1 MDPSR
6 RRRRTEGFS
15 SIELMVAMV
24 IGVIVLLF
32 AGAYTVRLYHRYRMK
47 SAVREVQ
54 ALVLA
59 TRMQAV
65 KLNQNVVLFVDIAN
79 RRLYSWADKA
89 PYNFIQDAGEPTLN
103 QYMLPGFVVF
113 RQTPSGP
120 IDGPDTVAFDMYNG
134 NAALVDRI
142 VFQADGSLVT
152 PQAPNSIPPS
162 RPAPYTV
169 NVPYGSV
176 DCVLPGQCR
185 GIYLAD
191 RTSGGVTRNV
201 FRISVDDFGR
211 SGKVSVLKWLPRP
224 QGGNPSEFDFVP
236 FPWQW
241 QD

>member
-1 MDPSR
+1 MFASR
-6 RRRRTEGFS
+6 RGCRTEGFS
-15 SIELMVAMV
+15 LLELMVAMV
-24 IGVIVLLF
+24 LLVIVVLF
-32 AGAYTVRLYHRYRMK
+32 AGAYSVRLYYRYRMK

-79 RRLYSWADKA
+79 RRFSSWADKP
-89 PYNFIQDAGEPTLN
+89 PYNFIQDADEPTLN

-120 IDGPDTVAFDMYNG
+120 IGGPDTVAFDTYSG

-142 VFQADGSLVT
+142 VFQGDGSLVP
-152 PQAPNSIPPS
+152 PQAPNSIPPQAPS
-162 RPAPYTV
+162 PYTV
-169 NVPYGSV
+169 AVPYGSV
-176 DCVLPGQCR
+176 DCTLPGQCR

-191 RTSGGVTRNV
+191 RPGGGVSRNV

-211 SGKVSVLKWLPRP
+211 TGKVSTLKWLPRP
-224 QGGNPSEFDFVP
+224 QGGNPNEFDFTP
-236 FPWQW
+236 PPWRW